1 KEGFTAENLEHLE
14 QVFRDAVGPN
24 RELSREQFERIVQS
38 RNAFFADRMFQLFDT
53 DRSGTVSLDEFMAA
67 VKRFANKSQDDKLAL
82 LFELYDVDGDGM
94 IQPNELR
101 DVMKACMEEN
111 GLQFSDPELDELTQV
126 LFEDAD
132 RDDTNSISFEELRTQ
147 LQSRPGLY
155 ENLTTSIERW
165 LLPPRRGGKERLL
178 AWPQDLR
185 WPKKLT
191 RHYARNNYVSM
202 GFCACYLALQVSR
215 VHQLR
220 FLGRASPGQLL
231 NLMCSITALPVLR
244 MCNTWLRSQGASRFL
259 PLDSGIYYHKLT
271 GWLVLAYSIIHT
283 GAHLLNFA
291 ARLSEGDWHVFSL
304 YTFTTHHDIGW
315 VGGAASITGWVLLAV
330 LVVMFLCSL
339 PCVRRSG
346 RFEVFYYSHL
356 LYTVFWFF
364 LILHAPNFW
373 KWFLVPGLLLC
384 IEMLVRAC
392 RFFSSYGKTTVMK
405 GVILPSKV
413 TPLLFGLTLR
423 VGELSNKRHFVWL
436 HTGCRRKYQ
445 QRSATPSSSSPRTR
459 SRQACLAIEQ
469 HATERSL
476 YSTLQRLK
484 GASSSSRRFAKNP
497 SHWAQGGTPRSLRV
511 IGVSLKSLWGNSLV
525 RIDGPYG
532 SSSRHIF
539 RAQHAVLIA
548 AGIGVTPFASI
559 LQSIMYRYYQA
570 RSTCPRCHHCWVEKL
585 PHSIMKLRKVDFIW
599 INRTQQSLEWFVR
612 MLSDL
617 EMEQA
622 MFGDVLERFLDI
634 HIYITSALDR
644 TDMKAVGL
652 HMALDLLHQKDK
664 RCLITGLKRRTQ
676 PGRPNWNEASL
687 LETRSA
693 RKGKVTV
700 FYCGPPTLSRILHD
714 HCNWNHFAFRKE
726 IF

>member
-1 KEGFTAENLEHLE
+1 MDIMARLSRAESRKEGFTAENLQHLE

-202 GFCACYLALQVSR
+202 GFCACYLALQVAVFMSR
-215 VHQLR
+215 WASESHKHRELERSIERYWLVFGARETSALSGRNMSALLR
-220 FLGRASPGQLL
+220 TFGDGAEVEWRADAPSMGLHSDYELVAREFGQLL

-291 ARLSEGDWHVFSL
+291 RLSEGDWHVFSL

-330 LVVMFLCSL
+330 LLVMFLCSL

-413 TPLLFGLTLR
+413 AAPFFVLTLR
-423 VGELSNKRHFVWL
+423 VGELSNK
-436 HTGCRRKYQ
+436 
-445 QRSATPSSSSPRTR
+445 
-459 SRQACLAIEQ
+459 
-469 HATERSL
+469 
-476 YSTLQRLK
+476 
-484 GASSSSRRFAKNP
+484 
-497 SHWAQGGTPRSLRV
+497 
-511 IGVSLKSLWGNSLV
+511 
-525 RIDGPYG
+525 
-532 SSSRHIF
+532 
-539 RAQHAVLIA
+539 
-548 AGIGVTPFASI
+548 
-559 LQSIMYRYYQA
+559 
-570 RSTCPRCHHCWVEKL
+570 
-585 PHSIMKLRKVDFIW
+585 
-599 INRTQQSLEWFVR
+599 
-612 MLSDL
+612 
-617 EMEQA
+617 
-622 MFGDVLERFLDI
+622 
-634 HIYITSALDR
+634 
-644 TDMKAVGL
+644 
-652 HMALDLLHQKDK
+652 
-664 RCLITGLKRRTQ
+664 
-676 PGRPNWNEASL
+676 EA
-687 LETRSA
+687 
-693 RKGKVTV
+693 
-700 FYCGPPTLSRILHD
+700 F
-714 HCNWNHFAFRKE
+714 
-726 IF
+726 